1 MSEII
6 IGIDLG
12 TTNSEVSIVEQGK
25 VTVIMDG
32 DKKMLASFVGI
43 DDTGQLILG
52 ETARNQYL
60 VYPERTIKSIARQST
75 LLSWLFLNLYQ

>member
-25 VTVIMDG
+25 VTVIKEG

-43 DDTGQLILG
+43 DDAGQI
-52 ETARNQYL
+52 
-60 VYPERTIKSIARQST
+60 
-75 LLSWLFLNLYQ
+75 